1 MVKENISLTQL
12 FMLIFNFLLGSAIV
26 VGVGKDAKQDAW
38 IAILLT
44 TLIGIGLMY
53 FYCSFNRLLPNKNL
67 FESMEYCLTRPV
79 AILLSIGYIIYFL
92 YTTTRVIRTFGEMI
106 TSAILPNTPIEVI
119 TFSIMIVI
127 AYIIYLGLEVLARVA
142 EIFTPYMVIFL
153 TLIVI
158 FLLTSG
164 EMEFHNTEPIL
175 GDGIKPVLKVIF
187 PSLVVF
193 PFSELVV
200 LTIILTSVT
209 QLKKSKKVAFIA
221 VFIAGTILAVT
232 SLLMVITLGVDA
244 FQYSNFPL
252 LSTTRLI
259 SIGKFI
265 ERIDVLVV
273 FIMTLGV
280 IIKSAVFIYCSLKG
294 LEYVFRIPYRYFS
307 IPICMLLS
315 VFSILVA
322 VNYADH
328 LEKLKS
334 ILIFAFY
341 IFMQLIIPM
350 MTLVI
355 LIWKTKKNNSVQ
367 NGVK

>member
-1 MVKENISLTQL
+1 
-12 FMLIFNFLLGSAIV
+12 ML
-26 VGVGKDAKQDAW
+26 
-38 IAILLT
+38 
-44 TLIGIGLMY
+44 
-53 FYCSFNRLLPNKNL
+53 
-67 FESMEYCLTRPV
+67 CL
-79 AILLSIGYIIYFL
+79 S
-92 YTTTRVIRTFGEMI
+92 
-106 TSAILPNTPIEVI
+106 
-119 TFSIMIVI
+119 
-127 AYIIYLGLEVLARVA
+127 LGLPLRS
-142 EIFTPYMVIFL
+142 PL
-153 TLIVI
+153 
-158 FLLTSG
+158 
-164 EMEFHNTEPIL
+164 
-175 GDGIKPVLKVIF
+175 
-187 PSLVVF
+187 
-193 PFSELVV
+193 
-200 LTIILTSVT
+200 
-209 QLKKSKKVAFIA
+209 
-221 VFIAGTILAVT
+221 
-232 SLLMVITLGVDA
+232 LLMVITLGVDA

-350 MTLVI
+350 MTLII